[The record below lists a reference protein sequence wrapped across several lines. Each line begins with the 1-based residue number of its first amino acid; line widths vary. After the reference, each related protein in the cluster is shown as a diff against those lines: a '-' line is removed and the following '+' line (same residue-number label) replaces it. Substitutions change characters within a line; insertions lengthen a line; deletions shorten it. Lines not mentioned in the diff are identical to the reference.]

1 MNKNKVTVF
10 FAVVFSIGLVGA
22 ALAAS
27 PLEPSDVSPVVS
39 SDAGTVASPGPDSAV
54 AATRQG
60 DGLLQRVREHRLENG
75 MTVLA
80 LRKPGAPVVSL
91 MMNYLVGSVDEPS
104 GSTGMAHLLEH
115 MLFKGTTR
123 LGTRDWAAEKPLLE
137 KIERAGAALD
147 DERRKS
153 ARPGYVPDPEKLARL
168 EGELKELQAAHR
180 PLVIEAE
187 FDAIYQRN
195 GAVGLNASTSADL
208 TNYFVSLPSNR
219 LELWAS
225 LESERMRDPVL
236 RQFYTE
242 RDVVMEE
249 RRQRRETQPSGVL
262 YEALLSTA
270 FKAHPYRNPVIG
282 WESDLKTLS
291 LDATREFYRQHYGP
305 GSAVVVAVGDLD
317 PDDFFALVERYFG
330 ELPTREKEK
339 SYPTVEPT
347 PSGARRVIAHF
358 DAQPR
363 AALAYLKPTLPHR
376 DDYVLDVIDALLTD
390 GRSSRLN
397 RELVD
402 RAKVAVSVGSGNGLP
417 GARFDN
423 LFAIF
428 VTPASGV
435 EPDEAL
441 EAVRAEL
448 TRLAKEP
455 PAPEELEK
463 ILTRLSADSVR
474 SLVSHHGIAR
484 RLAYFQSLAGDW
496 RYAVNHPKILATI
509 TPEEV
514 SAVAAR
520 YFTPE
525 NETVA
530 ILRKPPPEPLPADPL
545 PDPLPEP
552 APEPAPEGEVAK

>member
-1 MNKNKVTVF
+1 MNKNLAASL
-10 FAVVFSIGLVGA
+10 FAVAFSIGLACQAFGA
-22 ALAAS
+22 AA
-27 PLEPSDVSPVVS
+27 PPEGEG
-39 SDAGTVASPGPDSAV
+39 AGS
-54 AATRQG
+54 
-60 DGLLQRVREHRLENG
+60 DGLLHRVREHRLANG

-80 LRKPGAPVVSL
+80 LNKPGAPVVSL
-91 MMNYLVGSVDEPS
+91 MMNYLVGAVDEPS

-123 LGTRDWAAEKPLLE
+123 LGTRDWGAEKPLLE
-137 KIERAGAALD
+137 EIELAGEALD
-147 DERRKS
+147 DERRKGEQ
-153 ARPGYVPDPEKLARL
+153 ADPKLL
-168 EGELKELQAAHR
+168 GELEVALKALQDEHR
-180 PLVIEAE
+180 PLVVEAE

-195 GAVGLNASTSADL
+195 GAVGLNASTSSDL

-249 RRQRRETQPSGVL
+249 RRQRRETQPSGTL

-270 FKAHPYRNPVIG
+270 FRAHPYRNPVIG

-291 LDATREFYRQHYGP
+291 LDATREFYREHYGP
-305 GSAVVVAVGDLD
+305 ESAVVVAVGDVD
-317 PDDFFALVERYFG
+317 PDEFFALIERYFG
-330 ELPTREKEK
+330 ELPSRGKVKT
-339 SYPTVEPT
+339 YPTSEPT
-347 PSGARRVIAHF
+347 PSGERRAVAYF

-376 DDYVLDVIDALLTD
+376 DDYVMDVIDSLLTD
-390 GRSSRLN
+390 GRTSRLH

-417 GARFDN
+417 GARYDN

-428 VTPASGV
+428 VTPAKGV
-435 EPDEAL
+435 TPDEAL

-448 TRLAKEP
+448 AKLATEP
-455 PAPEELEK
+455 PSQEELQK

-474 SLVSHHGIAR
+474 SLVSHHGTAR

-496 RYAVNHPKILATI
+496 RYAVNHPKVLATI

-514 SAVAAR
+514 SRAAAR
-520 YFTPE
+520 YFTPD
-525 NETVA
+525 NETVT
-530 ILRKPPPEPLPADPL
+530 ILRARES
-545 PDPLPEP
+545 
-552 APEPAPEGEVAK
+552 EGAK